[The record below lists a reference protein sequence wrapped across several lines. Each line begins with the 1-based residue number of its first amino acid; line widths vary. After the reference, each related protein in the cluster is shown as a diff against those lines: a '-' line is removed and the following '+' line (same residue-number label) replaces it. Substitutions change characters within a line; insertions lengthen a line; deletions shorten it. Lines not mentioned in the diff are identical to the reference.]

1 MKKLAL
7 LLLLAGCASAPPSG
21 PGVLVLPGSGK
32 NFDAF
37 RADDSECRQYASFQ
51 VGGTSA
57 QQAANDAG
65 VRSAA
70 IGAAVGAAAG
80 GLIGG
85 GQGAAVGAGV
95 GLAGGAIAGTDAGYA
110 SSRNVQQR
118 YDFGYTQCMYAK
130 GHKVPVAGRYS
141 DRPAPKRSAAAPP
154 PPPPPPGAPP
164 PGAPPDYKGG

>member
-7 LLLLAGCASAPPSG
+7 LVLLAGCASAPPSG

-37 RADDSECRQYASFQ
+37 RADDSECRQYASSQ

-57 QQAANDAG
+57 QQASNDAG

-70 IGAAVGAAAG
+70 IGTAVGAAAG

-95 GLAGGAIAGTDAGYA
+95 GLAGGAIAGTDSGYA
-110 SSRNVQQR
+110 SGRSVQQR

-141 DRPAPKRSAAAPP
+141 DNPVRRNASVPP
-154 PPPPPPGAPP
+154 PPPPPPPQGKP
-164 PGAPPDYKGG
+164 PGTPPDYRG